1 MQTIIRKG
9 PANEFH
15 AGKNWGTRVVCFWVA
30 LQRHGFVFYT
40 ASVLL
45 IWTVSEESVIL
56 EQAEEGEDGEQVKKR
71 LLSKALLRR
80 PQDATSVPQILQ
92 TPLEVDGLPVR
103 CSVVLAEPCLHW
115 FLTFCS
121 FSLHTCFWQV
131 SLYKHLV
138 WVGKKNHCKTER
150 HAGVPRKPQ
159 QQFDNP
165 GLLCRWQGEIFFT
178 CTKV

>member
-9 PANEFH
+9 SANGFPRGQKLRHEGGLFL
-15 AGKNWGTRVVCFWVA
+15 GCFAAAW
-30 LQRHGFVFYT
+30 LCFYT

-56 EQAEEGEDGEQVKKR
+56 EHTEQGEDGEQVKKR

-80 PQDATSVPQILQ
+80 PQEATSVPQILQ

-138 WVGKKNHCKTER
+138 WVGKKKPLQNRTPCRCAQKTP
-150 HAGVPRKPQ
+150 ATI
-159 QQFDNP
+159 
-165 GLLCRWQGEIFFT
+165 W
-178 CTKV
+178 

>member
-1 MQTIIRKG
+1 MQTIIIKG
-9 PANEFH
+9 PANGFSR
-15 AGKNWGTRVVCFWVA
+15 GQK
-30 LQRHGFVFYT
+30 LRHEGGLFLGRFAAAWLCFYT

-56 EQAEEGEDGEQVKKR
+56 EHTEQGEDGEQVKKR

-80 PQDATSVPQILQ
+80 PQEATSVPQILQ

-138 WVGKKNHCKTER
+138 RVGKKNHCKTER

-165 GLLCRWQGEIFFT
+165 GLLCRWQGEIFFA